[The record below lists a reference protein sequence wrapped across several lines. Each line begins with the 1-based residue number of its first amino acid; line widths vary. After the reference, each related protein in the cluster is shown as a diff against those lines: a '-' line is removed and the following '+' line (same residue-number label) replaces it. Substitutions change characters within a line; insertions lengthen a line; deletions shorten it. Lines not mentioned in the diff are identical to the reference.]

1 MYKDELQ
8 KKNIKTLESKL
19 QAEKIPQFIQR
30 FFIDRQS
37 GATKLSYWTTI
48 RDFLNWCI
56 AEKIINKTIL
66 SDIEPSD
73 MGAIETE
80 DITLYLR
87 HKREN
92 GMSLH
97 SIHTKRNILSSFW
110 EYMKRT
116 RRVPDVR
123 SNVVLHSS
131 EKGLTYGNIIA
142 KKLPKDE
149 DIEKMMDRIHWK
161 QDEIVRERNLAVM
174 NLLKGTGLREIEL
187 AGLDMK
193 DLDLSSDIPSIK
205 VLGKGGYSEE
215 QKRTVYLTQGALDGI
230 LKWLSV
236 RKKMDNIVDSDA
248 VFINRNGKRMNT
260 ENIKAIFRNYS
271 RGDITPHMM
280 RHWYAT
286 VMTPILGITFVQQQ
300 LGHRSM
306 NTTINVYA
314 DGSYQA
320 REILKSM

>member
-8 KKNIKTLESKL
+8 KKNIQTLESKL

-56 AEKIINKTIL
+56 TEKIINKTIL
-66 SDIEPSD
+66 SEIEPSD

-215 QKRTVYLTQGALDGI
+215 QKRTVYLTQGA
-230 LKWLSV
+230 
-236 RKKMDNIVDSDA
+236 
-248 VFINRNGKRMNT
+248 
-260 ENIKAIFRNYS
+260 
-271 RGDITPHMM
+271 
-280 RHWYAT
+280 
-286 VMTPILGITFVQQQ
+286 
-300 LGHRSM
+300 
-306 NTTINVYA
+306 
-314 DGSYQA
+314 
-320 REILKSM
+320 